1 MVSNR
6 PLAIAVLG
14 LRLHISLMW
23 GGTLA
28 AKLNHPIPTL
38 HRFPVAPYLS
48 PNIAMD
54 NSTPAIYFQDLEKRF
69 GSLSVLNGV
78 NGQINRGEVV
88 SIIGP
93 SGCGKSTLLRC
104 FNHLET
110 INGGQLLVDGMDLA
124 KPNLTRKQLLG
135 LRAKVGMVFQQFNLF
150 PHMTVLGN
158 LTLAPRKVLGQAAKE
173 SSRMARFY
181 LDKVGLGEKADSYPD
196 QLSGGQKQRVAIARA
211 LCMQPDIMLFD
222 EPTSALD
229 PELVGEVLMVM
240 KQLAEEGM
248 TMVVVTHEMQ
258 FAKEVGDRVLFLNQ
272 GRVEEEGDAREVLSS
287 PRSDRLRTF
296 LSRMSGTLA

>member
-1 MVSNR
+1 MEN
-6 PLAIAVLG
+6 A
-14 LRLHISLMW
+14 
-23 GGTLA
+23 
-28 AKLNHPIPTL
+28 
-38 HRFPVAPYLS
+38 
-48 PNIAMD
+48 
-54 NSTPAIYFQDLEKRF
+54 AIYFQDVEKSF
-69 GSLSVLNGV
+69 GTLSVLKGIS
-78 NGQINRGEVV
+78 GQINRGEVV

-104 FNHLET
+104 FNRLEQ

-135 LRAKVGMVFQQFNLF
+135 LRAKVGMVFQQCNLF
-150 PHMTVLGN
+150 PHMTVLDN
-158 LTLAPRKVLGQAAKE
+158 LTLAPRKVLNQAPKE
-173 SSRMARFY
+173 SSHMARSY
-181 LDKVGLGEKADSYPD
+181 LEKVGLGEKADANPD

-211 LCMQPDIMLFD
+211 LCMEPDILLFD

-258 FAKEVGDRVLFLNQ
+258 FAKEVGDRVFFLNQ
-272 GRVEEEGDAREVLSS
+272 GKVEEQGNAREVLTS

-296 LSRMSGTLA
+296 LSRMSGTLV